1 MAREVR
7 LPKLAEGDATGTVVR
22 VLVSPGDTIEADQAV
37 VEVETEKAV
46 VEVPSE
52 VGGRVASVH
61 VKEGD
66 PVRDGALLLTLEE
79 APEDGRA
86 AAAARDEARAAPS
99 PETTSRPPAGE
110 ESAAAAAPRGRPPEA
125 QPAGETARGAPAPS
139 PAAPRV
145 EAASPARP
153 PAGEA
158 GPLLPAAPSV
168 RRLARE
174 LGLDLAEVRGSG
186 PGGRISED
194 DVKAHARSLAAQARE
209 LAGQAGDGLAAAW
222 PGLGPAPLPDLS
234 RWGEVRREPIGG
246 VRRATAQ
253 NLARS
258 WPFVPQ
264 VTHHDEAD
272 VTALEAFRRRE
283 AARLEAR
290 GVKLTVTA
298 VLVKVAASALRAFP
312 KFNAALDL
320 TRGEVVYREYVHIGI
335 AVDTPHGLL
344 VPVLRDAD
352 RKGIVAIAEE
362 LGELSRRARE
372 RKLGLEEM
380 QGGSFT
386 ISNLGGIGGTGFTPI
401 VNFPEAAI
409 LGVSRVRQEARWEG
423 DRVVPRLVLPLA
435 LSYDH
440 RLIDGAEAAR
450 FLRWIADALENPLL
464 LAMGG

>member
-1 MAREVR
+1 MARELR

-22 VLVSPGDTIEADQAV
+22 VLVSPGDTIAPGAAV
-37 VEVETEKAV
+37 LEVETEKAV
-46 VEVPSE
+46 VEVPSDI
-52 VGGRVASVH
+52 GGRVTQVY

-66 PVRDGALLLTLEE
+66 EVRDGALLLALEE
-79 APEDGRA
+79 AEAEPER
-86 AAAARDEARAAPS
+86 EEAAPV
-99 PETTSRPPAGE
+99 
-110 ESAAAAAPRGRPPEA
+110 AP
-125 QPAGETARGAPAPS
+125 
-139 PAAPRV
+139 PAAPGAPPAAPGAPSV
-145 EAASPARP
+145 SAPAEAPVPPVSPADDAP
-153 PAGEA
+153 PLPGRSAD
-158 GPLLPAAPSV
+158 GPAVAKEPAAPGPRALVPAAPSV

-174 LGLDLAEVRGSG
+174 LGLDLGEVRGTG

-194 DVKAHARSLAAQARE
+194 DVKAHARGLAARARE
-209 LAGQAGDGLAAAW
+209 LAGVSGDGVAAPW
-222 PGLGPAPLPDLS
+222 PAFGPAPLPDLS
-234 RWGEVRREPIGG
+234 RWGEVRREAIGG

-258 WPFVPQ
+258 WPVVPQ

-272 VTALEAFRRRE
+272 VTELEAFRKRH
-283 AARLEAR
+283 AARVEAL
-290 GVKLTVTA
+290 GGKLTLTA
-298 VLVKVAASALRAFP
+298 ILVKVAAVALRTFP

-320 TRGEVVYREYVHIGI
+320 ARGEIVFREYVHIGI

-352 RKGIVAIAEE
+352 RKGIVQIARE
-362 LGELSRRARE
+362 LRDLSARARE

-409 LGVSRVRQEARWEG
+409 LGVSRAREEPRWEG
-423 DRVVPRLVLPLA
+423 DRVRPRLVLPLA

-450 FLRWIADALENPLL
+450 FVRWIAEALENPLL
-464 LAMGG
+464 LAMEG